1 MPREVLVHLSF
12 PWPVAPA
19 GPWQRSSGER
29 TLDDAGEPGVRNTKL
44 YHSTLGK
51 LRSLR
56 TSSQFQ
62 ALAPSAL
69 KSKTRGFPFVH
80 RALSQRPSPRVPPP
94 FPPDEARRVPSRTTA
109 SLLFPEG
116 PSPRGSPVFLGNLDF
131 PEDRF
136 TGFVPHGSLPSLL
149 FEPFS
154 GGLPCCLMDT
164 LPEALPKGASE
175 EWYVVPREA
184 YLEDNRKRGQPPIWS
199 RTCERSS

>member
-94 FPPDEARRVPSRTTA
+94 FPPDEARKVPSRTTT
-109 SLLFPEG
+109 SLLFLEG

-136 TGFVPHGSLPSLL
+136 TGFVPHGGLPSFFKL
-149 FEPFS
+149 FREDS
-154 GGLPCCLMDT
+154 HACLMDKLLTALPERPKAAIRPDRGSNMT
-164 LPEALPKGASE
+164 LPFAGYPVG
-175 EWYVVPREA
+175 
-184 YLEDNRKRGQPPIWS
+184 
-199 RTCERSS
+199 